1 MSAKEIA
8 IVTLDSKP
16 CLTVLTRFA
25 ELPFG
30 KQILNRLSQ
39 TRGVFATFDEGWSV
53 ARKARPAGHE
63 HPSEIDVHL
72 QFSKALRPS
81 DYAVL
86 YWLSKLAATEIRIFD
101 FGGNVGNLYYSYS
114 TYLEGTRSLDW
125 TVFDLPSVVKAGER
139 IATERGATGLRF
151 TTKLE
156 DAAGCNVLLVSGA
169 LHYWE
174 GSVQAFLE
182 QFRQQPDHVI
192 VNRTPVHNEQP
203 SFITVQRT
211 AECAFPCIVRNL
223 AGMIEDFAVKG
234 HAMVDRWQAIER
246 SFRMPLFPERTVPY
260 YSGFYFRREEAKV
273 NVCSHLHPAAA

>member
-8 IVTLDSKP
+8 IVTLGSKP
-16 CLTVLTRFA
+16 CRTVLTRLA

-30 KQILNRLSQ
+30 KNILNRFSQ
-39 TRGVFATFDEGWSV
+39 TRGVFATFEEGWSV
-53 ARKARPAGHE
+53 ARKTALGDHE

-72 QFSKALRPS
+72 TFSKALRPS

-86 YWLSKLAATEIRIFD
+86 YWLSKISDMELRIFD

-125 TVFDLPSVVKAGER
+125 TVFDLPSVVKEGER
-139 IATERGATGLRF
+139 IATERAVAGLRF

-156 DAAGCNVLLVSGA
+156 DVAGCNVLLVSGA

-174 GSVQAFLE
+174 GSVRAFLE
-182 QFRQQPDHVI
+182 QFQQQPDHVI

-211 AECAFPCIVRNL
+211 GECAFPCIVRNVSGL
-223 AGMIEDFAVKG
+223 IEDFAFSG
-234 HAMVDRWQAIER
+234 YTMVDRWPAIER
-246 SFRMPLFPERTVPY
+246 SLRMPLFPERTVRY
-260 YSGFYFRREEAKV
+260 YSGFYFRRELAR
-273 NVCSHLHPAAA
+273 AAVPPHARQTAA

>member
-1 MSAKEIA
+1 VSAKEIA

-16 CLTVLTRFA
+16 CRTLLIRFA

-30 KQILNRLSQ
+30 KKILNRFSQ
-39 TRGVFATFDEGWSV
+39 TRGVFATFEEGWSV
-53 ARKARPAGHE
+53 ARKARLAGHE

-86 YWLSKLAATEIRIFD
+86 YWLSKISDMELRIFD
-101 FGGNVGNLYYSYS
+101 FGGNVGNLYYSYF
-114 TYLEGTRSLDW
+114 TYLEGTRSLGW
-125 TVFDLPSVVKAGER
+125 TVFDLPSVVKEGER

-156 DAAGCNVLLVSGA
+156 DAASCNVLLVSGA

-174 GSVQAFLE
+174 GSVRTFLE
-182 QFRQQPDHVI
+182 QFRQQPDHVV
-192 VNRTPVHNEQP
+192 VNRTPVHDEQP

-211 AECAFPCIVRNL
+211 AECAFPCIVRNV
-223 AGMIEDFAVKG
+223 AAMIEEFAVSG
-234 HAMVDRWQAIER
+234 YVMVDRWPAIER
-246 SFRMPLFPERTVPY
+246 SLRMPLFPERTVQY
-260 YSGFYFRREEAKV
+260 YSGFYFRRQEAKV
-273 NVCSHLHPAAA
+273 EVSSHAQRTAA